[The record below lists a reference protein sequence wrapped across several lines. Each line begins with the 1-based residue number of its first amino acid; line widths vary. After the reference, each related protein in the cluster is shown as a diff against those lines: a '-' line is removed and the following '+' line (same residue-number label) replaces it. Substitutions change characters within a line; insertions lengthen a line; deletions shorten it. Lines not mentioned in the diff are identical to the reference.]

1 MDTSDQDFMYE
12 EIIFQQ
18 RILEDFIKDNNTIQ
32 NKFRKLSFDEIWLTG
47 SGDSHCASLFGA
59 SLLNQLG
66 INASAFTPMDLSNF
80 HQSTAENPCLVAI
93 SVSGKTPRVLEVI
106 IKFKQKYPNSS
117 VIGLTDNVKSDLYR
131 LCTHPVL
138 IGASPSEALETSDY
152 QDDIAKHYTGYH
164 HDVAQT
170 KTYFANIL
178 SLIKIT
184 QELSDMTDEFRQ
196 MILSALVNFD
206 HWISKCEGWI
216 QSHPISNPGKTMFV
230 GSGIFHS
237 LAQFAQYKLFEFT
250 LPGLRQDIE
259 EYAHTN
265 YFTTDSK
272 TTLVFLTPDGAH
284 LTRAIEII
292 NGALK
297 DLIQPELYLIS
308 CKSDVGL
315 KNHCVLPTPPSD
327 LKPIWQEVILY
338 LYSLVFIEWFTFH
351 TAKNEGFD
359 TNKFR
364 GGIDSEKYVR
374 GSYQT
379 IRQSKILDSQ
389 NN

>member
-1 MDTSDQDFMYE
+1 MDTPKQDYMYE

-32 NKFRKLSFDEIWLTG
+32 NKFGKLSFDEIWLTG
-47 SGDSHCASLFGA
+47 SGDSHCVSLFGA

-66 INASAFTPMDLSNF
+66 INATAFTPMDLSNF
-80 HQSTAENPCLVAI
+80 HHSTPENPCLVAI

-131 LCTHPVL
+131 LCTHPIL
-138 IGASPSEALETSDY
+138 IGASPSEALKTSDY

-184 QELSDMTDEFRQ
+184 QELSDMTGEFRQ
-196 MILSALVNFD
+196 MITLALVDFD
-206 HWISKCEGWI
+206 KWISICEDWVG
-216 QSHPISNPGKTMFV
+216 SHPISHPNKTIFV
-230 GSGIFHS
+230 GSGIFNS
-237 LAQFAQYKLFEFT
+237 LAQFGQYKWFEFT
-250 LPGLRQDIE
+250 LPGLKQDIE
-259 EYAHTN
+259 EYAHTH
-265 YFTTDSK
+265 YFTTNTK
-272 TTLVFLTPDGAH
+272 TTLVFLTPSGAH
-284 LTRAIEII
+284 FKRAEELID
-292 NGALK
+292 GALK
-297 DLIQPELYLIS
+297 ELIQPEIYLAS
-308 CKSDVGL
+308 CQSDPTL
-315 KNHCVLPTPPSD
+315 QNTCILPKPSSE
-327 LKPIWQEVILY
+327 LSPIWQEVILY
-338 LYSLVFIEWFTFH
+338 LYSLVFIEWLTYY
-351 TAKNEGFD
+351 TAKNEGYD
-359 TNKFR
+359 TNRFR
-364 GGIDSEKYVR
+364 GGVDSEKYVR

-389 NN
+389 NH